1 MLETQTA
8 SIYIG
13 LIYFHYSVWT
23 TLTKFAAGH
32 GEVARKNRP
41 LLDAL
46 SPGRGGFIDGV
57 DPVLDR
63 LQDGSIRLLDHLG
76 HRGSLTAH
84 AAAPLDSGR
93 R

>member
-8 SIYIG
+8 SIYI
-13 LIYFHYSVWT
+13 IYFHYFVLT

-32 GEVARKNRP
+32 GKVARKNRP

-63 LQDGSIRLLDHLG
+63 LQDGCIRLLDHLG
-76 HRGSLTAH
+76 HRGRLAAH